1 MKAAV
6 FLNGEFDLDPADTA
20 SGADITVCA
29 DGAYDYL
36 RGKLVPDVILGDF
49 DSVTKRDFPS
59 SSEIRTF
66 QPEKDYTDGDL
77 AIECAIEKGA
87 DEIDVYGAFGGARP
101 DHAYANLS
109 LLYLGKKGGAKVRLL
124 SKKWVVT
131 LENGFAELATKRG
144 GYVSLVPFFGS
155 SHILS
160 TKGLKYP
167 AHDVKLNREQS
178 LGISNEA
185 DGERAEVTV
194 VGETLVF
201 VER

>member
-1 MKAAV
+1 MKAVV
-6 FLNGEFDLDPADTA
+6 FLNGEFDLDPIQAA
-20 SGADITVCA
+20 SGADFTVCA
-29 DGAYDYL
+29 DGAFDYL
-36 RGKLVPDVILGDF
+36 RGKLVPAIILGDF
-49 DSVTKRDFPS
+49 DSVSRRDFPAE
-59 SSEIRTF
+59 SEILTF
-66 QPEKDYTDGDL
+66 PPEKDYTDGHL
-77 AIECAIEKGA
+77 AVECAVERGA

-109 LLYLGKKGGAKVRLL
+109 LLYQGKKSGAKVRLV
-124 SKKWVVT
+124 SKTWIVT
-131 LENGFAELATKRG
+131 LENGFVKLDTRRG
-144 GYVSLVPFFGS
+144 GYVSLVPFFES

-167 AHDVKLNREQS
+167 ANDVTLYREHT

-185 DGERAEVTV
+185 EGERAEVNV